1 MQSSTL
7 VQRSFPACTVTVYVV
22 GSGTPATIYS
32 SSSGSPHLNP
42 FTAGPDGSYLFYADD
57 NNYEIHFSG
66 ANIITAFIR
75 YGTVSSG
82 SGSLANVSTT
92 PTANFIPQAYNT
104 ALIDIGWLPRTGT
117 GSKVLTATGTLTP
130 DTGACFD
137 SNNNAVSCPN
147 GLFDATVL
155 YVSATGND
163 ANPGTSW
170 AFPKRTVAAAVNALP
185 LSVGGVA
192 SHTGTVNIGPGT
204 FVETATPIEFN
215 ADIHLVCAA
224 SGDNGEG
231 VNNATVIQLGS
242 GRNTSLFSYTSA
254 YSMANG
260 YAHFL
265 QADHCMFDGN
275 KGSNSSAPALIKIWN
290 GGYQNSFH
298 EVGFQNAHGVALQ
311 IDNQAVNFSCFVCT
325 FAGNDGGAFYLN
337 DLVGA
342 NVVSFYDTQIDNSG
356 VNPILI
362 TQALTDTGGSNIA
375 TFINTKFEATTGV
388 VNHAHVIDFTPPSSS
403 GNPFSINI
411 MGLTAENT
419 IGSGTFAIFQENQGG
434 YGANWNIQGVNVG
447 GYTGAFKN
455 NKNGAISNNGEIKH
469 LIDSDTA
476 NLYESSPDIQV
487 SGGAGIYS
495 GLGTPVGN
503 VAACIGSV
511 YMRLN
516 GGVSTTLYVKQSGI
530 CTDNTGWAP
539 AGGGGG
545 GSVDATIIQEATLVA
560 VASGSGTA
568 YAGNATTCISS
579 YLAGQVFLWKPDTT
593 NTSTTPSLNICTQ
606 GPKTIVH
613 RSDSS
618 ALANNELDTGQYCTS
633 LYDGTNM
640 LTSGCFMGPGTTT
653 YTYNNSLATPASGHG
668 NLGFYGTGKVIQGV
682 SDDGTNSYS
691 VQDNTCTG
699 QVVQKIVAGSITCGS
714 VGLEIATGSK
724 ALATGAISS
733 GTCTSAQTA
742 TATGTLT
749 TDTILAAFN
758 ADPTG
763 TTGYLPS
770 TSGGLYIIAYP
781 TADTVNFKVCN
792 NTIGSIT
799 PGAAIT
805 INWRTIR

>member
-1 MQSSTL
+1 
-7 VQRSFPACTVTVYVV
+7 VTVYVV

-42 FTAGPDGSYLFYADD
+42 FTASPDGGYLFYADD

-66 ANIITAFIR
+66 ATIITPFIR

-82 SGSLANVSTT
+82 SGSLVNVSTT

-117 GSKVLTATGTLTP
+117 GAKVLTATGTLTP
-130 DTGACFD
+130 DTQACFD
-137 SNNNAVSCPN
+137 SNNNAISCTS
-147 GLFDATVL
+147 GLSNATVL
-155 YVSATGND
+155 YVSVTGSD
-163 ANPGTSW
+163 GNPGTSW
-170 AFPKRTVAAAVNALP
+170 AFPKRTVAAAVAALP

-215 ADIHLVCAA
+215 ADIHLVCSA

-231 VNNATVIQLGS
+231 VNNATVIQLGN

-275 KGSNSSAPALIKIWN
+275 KANNVTAPALIKIWN
-290 GGYQNSFH
+290 GGYQNSFQ

-375 TFINTKFEATTGV
+375 TFINTKFEATSGV
-388 VNHAHVIDFTPPSSS
+388 VNHAHIIDFTPPSSS

-495 GLGTPVGN
+495 GLGTPVGA

-516 GGVSTTLYVKQSGI
+516 GGVATTLYVKQSGI

-539 AGGGGG
+539 AGS
-545 GSVDATIIQEATLVA
+545 GSGVTDALTIQEGTELV
-560 VASGSGTA
+560 VTSGSGTA
-568 YAGNATTCISS
+568 YIGTPATPTPS
-579 YLAGQVFLWKPDTT
+579 YATGEVFIWQPDVT
-593 NTSTTPSLNICTQ
+593 NSGTTPTMNVSGL
-606 GPKTIVH
+606 GAKTIVH
-613 RSDSS
+613 KSDGS
-618 ALANNELDTGQYCTS
+618 AMTVSELDTAQICYS

-640 LTSGCFMGPGTTT
+640 LTWGCFKGPGVTT

-682 SDDGTNSYS
+682 ADDGTNSYS

-699 QVVQKIVAGSITCGS
+699 QVVQKIVAGTITCLTVGTIIASGS
-714 VGLEIATGSK
+714 TAMATSAIAGNTCATLITVS
-724 ALATGAISS
+724 ATGAAASGVGSRITWTTNADISGVTGYGILS
-733 GTCTSAQTA
+733 TDGLKVYVYPSSNNINFHVCNG
-742 TATGTLT
+742 TGT
-749 TDTILAAFN
+749 
-758 ADPTG
+758 
-763 TTGYLPS
+763 
-770 TSGGLYIIAYP
+770 
-781 TADTVNFKVCN
+781 
-792 NTIGSIT
+792 SIT
-799 PGAAIT
+799 PGAIT
-805 INWRTIR
+805 FNWFIQ